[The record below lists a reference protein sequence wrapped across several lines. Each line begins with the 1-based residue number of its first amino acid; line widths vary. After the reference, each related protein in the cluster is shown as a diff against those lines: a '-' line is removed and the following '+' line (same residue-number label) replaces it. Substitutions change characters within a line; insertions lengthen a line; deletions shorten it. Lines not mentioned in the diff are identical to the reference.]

1 MEIAIFNDVA
11 TGEAIEALK
20 ANGEKYQGLYVDMND
35 PKQRKYVK
43 DNASNIKELKKKVDR
58 KRIDVVKDFKIRV
71 EKEAASITEDLNIA
85 NLPFESLIDEYA
97 AERKVILDAE
107 KADKDAREKAA
118 QLEIDH
124 EFGLLMNDKFDSD
137 KVAKENER
145 IAYEQK
151 LKADAVAEAES
162 LAKLTAENEKIASL
176 QREEKAKQDLID
188 AENQAEKDKAR
199 AIEQAQQAETKRL
212 ADVEQARIN
221 EVNRQAAELKVQQDA
236 ENARVA
242 NVEHVRGV
250 NNLALNDL
258 IELGLTE
265 NNAKIVVTAIAK
277 KLISNVSIN
286 Y

>member
-11 TGEAIEALK
+11 TGEALEALK
-20 ANGEKYQGLYVDMND
+20 SNGEKYQGLYVDMND

-58 KRIDVVKDFKIRV
+58 KRIDVVKEFKIRV

-107 KADKDAREKAA
+107 KADKESRERAA

-137 KVAKENER
+137 KIAQENER
-145 IAYEQK
+145 IAYEKQ
-151 LKADAVAEAES
+151 LEAEAIAES
-162 LAKLTAENEKIASL
+162 QQA
-176 QREEKAKQDLID
+176 LIN
-188 AENQAEKDKAR
+188 AENQAKEDKAR
-199 AIEQAQQAETKRL
+199 AVEQAEQAEVKRL
-212 ADVEQARIN
+212 ADVEQARVN
-221 EVNRQAAELKVQQDA
+221 EVNRQAAELKSQQDA
-236 ENARVA
+236 EKARLADVA
-242 NVEHVRGV
+242 HVRTV
-250 NNLALNDL
+250 NRLIYSAFRGAGLEKGEATIATQALIDN
-258 IELGLTE
+258 
-265 NNAKIVVTAIAK
+265 KIPRTQ
-277 KLISNVSIN
+277 IN

>member
-1 MEIAIFNDVA
+1 MDVAIFNEVA
-11 TGEAIEALK
+11 TNEIIEALK
-20 ANGEKYQGLYVDMND
+20 SEGVKYAGLYVDMND

-43 DNASNIKELKKKVDR
+43 DNASHIKDLKKKVDR

-107 KADKDAREKAA
+107 KADKESRERAA

-137 KVAKENER
+137 KVAQENER
-145 IAYEQK
+145 IAYEKQ
-151 LKADAVAEAES
+151 LKAEAIAES
-162 LAKLTAENEKIASL
+162 QQA
-176 QREEKAKQDLID
+176 LIN
-188 AENQAEKDKAR
+188 AENQAKEDKAR
-199 AIEQAQQAETKRL
+199 ADEQAKQAEIKRV

-221 EVNRQAAELKVQQDA
+221 EVNRQAAELKVQQEA
-236 ENARVA
+236 ESARLA

-277 KLISNVSIN
+277 KFISNVSIN